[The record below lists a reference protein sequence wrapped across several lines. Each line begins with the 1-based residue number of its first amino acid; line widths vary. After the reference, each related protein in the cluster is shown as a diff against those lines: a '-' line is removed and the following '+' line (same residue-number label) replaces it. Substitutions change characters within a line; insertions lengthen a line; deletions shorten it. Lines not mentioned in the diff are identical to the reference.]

1 MPNHHSCLGHSTE
14 QSLLTSLLTDLL
26 FCQVTSRA
34 LRNPPPSIQTCSTIM
49 TKTKSAFK
57 SGLKQA
63 SRAHAQ
69 QGADPSTAQR
79 SDTSKLTQ
87 NTSGAATDTLGSSA
101 SRASAVPP
109 TKLLFGSL
117 DRSLNRFR
125 YKHRY
130 FQNVT
135 VDDAE
140 CTYDNRSLG
149 APKTKGGLSGLT
161 I

>member
-1 MPNHHSCLGHSTE
+1 MPNHLSCLGHSTE
-14 QSLLTSLLTDLL
+14 QTLLMSLLRDLL

-34 LRNPPPSIQTCSTIM
+34 LRNPPPSIPACSTIM
-49 TKTKSAFK
+49 TKSKSAFK

-63 SRAHAQ
+63 SKAHAQ
-69 QGADPSTAQR
+69 RADTSNAQR
-79 SDTSKLTQ
+79 ADASKLSQ

-101 SRASAVPP
+101 SRASSVPP

-130 FQNVT
+130 FQNV
-135 VDDAE
+135 DDVE

-149 APKTKGGLSGLT
+149 AQNKL
-161 I
+161 II